1 MPMQLTPVTRSF
13 LYEGRTLLDPDPS
26 LTPHEVAQRY
36 AHQFPDL
43 LQAEPLAP
51 NPHGVIEF
59 KKSYGT
65 KG

>member
-1 MPMQLTPVTRSF
+1 MQLKAVQRSF
-13 LYEGRTLLDPDPS
+13 LFEGRQLADPDPE

-36 AHQFPDL
+36 AHQIPDL

-51 NPHGVIEF
+51 NAYGVIEF